1 MHGIILIVVMVA
13 TGGAIAFIG
22 DKLGTKIGKKRLSI
36 FGLRPRHTSMV
47 ITVLT
52 GILITALSIGAMA
65 IVSKDVRTALFGMEE
80 LNAQMT
86 STKRALDETT
96 ANLAQMHEEFER
108 ADAELSTARSEISKL
123 QTEQE
128 ELTAESERLKA
139 GNERLELENSNLTAK
154 NENLA
159 SANENLAANNKKLDA
174 QNKNLAS
181 TNKNLDAQNKT
192 LADTNKNLDAQNKTL
207 VAQNEDLTNS
217 NKSLI
222 DANSALESDNKKLL
236 EFNVTLTSD
245 NEKLTQSN
253 VELEQHA
260 QNLRRGLIAIREGD
274 IAFRA
279 GEILATSVIRG
290 SREVEEIAF
299 DLNVLA
305 DTASRNIAER
315 FGSGVDTSVWI
326 YQPEFQEAVEKIAAS
341 NQDMVVRITAAG
353 NLVRGEPIRTSL
365 SIYPNNEI
373 YSAGE
378 FVFAEEYEIASE
390 TDADS
395 IVQRFLAEINR
406 IAVAR
411 GVLPDPITGSVGVME
426 GSQLYELI
434 DELEKARGKI
444 KLTAYAREDTRSI
457 GPIRLNIRLEWEAG
471 I

>member
-1 MHGIILIVVMVA
+1 MHGIILIAVMVA

-52 GILITALSIGAMA
+52 GILITGVTIGAMA
-65 IVSKDVRTALFGMEE
+65 VVSKDVRTALFGMEE
-80 LNAQMT
+80 LNA
-86 STKRALDETT
+86 SLRLTKRALDETT
-96 ANLAQMHEEFER
+96 ANLAQMHEEYER
-108 ADAELSTARSEISKL
+108 ADAELTNAHSEISKL
-123 QTEQE
+123 KTEQD
-128 ELTAESERLKA
+128 ELAAESERLKA
-139 GNERLELENSNLTAK
+139 GNERLELENSNLTAQNETLAST

-159 SANENLAANNKKLDA
+159 STNKKLDA
-174 QNKNLAS
+174 QNKNLAA
-181 TNKNLDAQNKT
+181 TNENLSK
-192 LADTNKNLDAQNKTL
+192 
-207 VAQNEDLTNS
+207 TNS
-217 NKSLI
+217 T
-222 DANSALESDNKKLL
+222 LESDNKKLS
-236 EFNVTLTSD
+236 EFNVTLTAD

-253 VELEQHA
+253 AELEERA

-279 GEILATSVIRG
+279 GEILASSVIRG
-290 SREVEEIAF
+290 SREIEEIAF

-326 YQPEFQEAVEKIAAS
+326 YQPEFQEAVENIAAS

-365 SIYPNNEI
+365 NIYPNNEI

-378 FVFAEEYEIASE
+378 FVFADEYEVQRE
-390 TDADS
+390 EDADS

-406 IAVAR
+406 VAVAK

-426 GSQLYELI
+426 GSQLYELV
-434 DELEKARGKI
+434 DELENTRGKI
-444 KLTAYAREDTRSI
+444 RMTAYAREDTRSI
-457 GPIRLNIRLEWEAG
+457 GPIRLNIKLEREAK
-471 I
+471 

>member
-1 MHGIILIVVMVA
+1 MYGIILIAVMVA

-36 FGLRPRHTSMV
+36 FGLRPRHTSMI
-47 ITVLT
+47 ITVIT
-52 GILITALSIGAMA
+52 GILITAVTIGTMA
-65 IVSKDVRTALFGMEE
+65 VVSKDVRTALFGMEE
-80 LNAQMT
+80 LNAQMA
-86 STKRALDETT
+86 STKLALDETT
-96 ANLAQMHEEFER
+96 ENLAQMQEEFER
-108 ADAELSTARSEISKL
+108 ADAELGNARTEISKL
-123 QTEQE
+123 KTEQD
-128 ELTAESERLKA
+128 ELAAESERLKE
-139 GNERLELENSNLTAK
+139 GNERLELENSSLTAK
-154 NENLA
+154 NETLA
-159 SANENLAANNKKLDA
+159 STNENLAAANNKLDA
-174 QNKNLAS
+174 QNKNLADA
-181 TNKNLDAQNKT
+181 NKNLDAQNK
-192 LADTNKNLDAQNKTL
+192 NLTSA
-207 VAQNEDLTNS
+207 NENLS
-217 NKSLI
+217 K
-222 DANSALESDNKKLL
+222 ANSALESDNKKLS

-245 NEKLTQSN
+245 NEKLAQSN
-253 VELEQHA
+253 IELEERA

-274 IAFRA
+274 IVFRA
-279 GEILATSVIRG
+279 GEILASSVIRG

-326 YQPEFQEAVEKIAAS
+326 YQPEFQEAVENIAAS

-373 YSAGE
+373 YHAGE
-378 FVFAEEYEIASE
+378 FVFADEYEVQRE
-390 TDADS
+390 DDADG
-395 IVQRFLAEINR
+395 IVQRFLADINR

-426 GSQLYELI
+426 GSQLYELV
-434 DELEKARGKI
+434 DELENTRGKV

-457 GPIRLNIRLEWEAG
+457 GPIRLNIRLEREAK

>member
-1 MHGIILIVVMVA
+1 MHGIILIAVMVA

-52 GILITALSIGAMA
+52 GILITGVTIGAMA
-65 IVSKDVRTALFGMEE
+65 VVSKDVRTALFGMEE
-80 LNAQMT
+80 LNA
-86 STKRALDETT
+86 SLRLTKRALDETT
-96 ANLAQMHEEFER
+96 ANLAQMHEEYER
-108 ADAELSTARSEISKL
+108 ADAELTNAHSEISRLK
-123 QTEQE
+123 TEQD
-128 ELTAESERLKA
+128 ELAAESERLKA
-139 GNERLELENSNLTAK
+139 GNERLELENSNLTAQNETLAST

-159 SANENLAANNKKLDA
+159 STNKKLDA
-174 QNKNLAS
+174 QNKNLAA
-181 TNKNLDAQNKT
+181 TNENLSK
-192 LADTNKNLDAQNKTL
+192 
-207 VAQNEDLTNS
+207 TNS
-217 NKSLI
+217 T
-222 DANSALESDNKKLL
+222 LESDNKKLS
-236 EFNVTLTSD
+236 EFNVTLTAD

-253 VELEQHA
+253 AELEERA

-279 GEILATSVIRG
+279 GEILASSVIRG
-290 SREVEEIAF
+290 SREIEEIAF

-326 YQPEFQEAVEKIAAS
+326 YQPEFQEAVENIAAS

-365 SIYPNNEI
+365 NIYQNNEI

-378 FVFAEEYEIASE
+378 FVFADEYEVQRE
-390 TDADS
+390 EDADS
-395 IVQRFLAEINR
+395 IVQKFLAEINR
-406 IAVAR
+406 VAVAK

-426 GSQLYELI
+426 GSQLYELV
-434 DELEKARGKI
+434 DELENTRGKI
-444 KLTAYAREDTRSI
+444 RMTAYAREDTRSI
-457 GPIRLNIRLEWEAG
+457 GPIRLNIRLEREAK
-471 I
+471 

>member
-1 MHGIILIVVMVA
+1 MHGIILIAVMVA

-52 GILITALSIGAMA
+52 GILITGVTIGAMA
-65 IVSKDVRTALFGMEE
+65 VVSKDVRTALFGMEE
-80 LNAQMT
+80 LNA
-86 STKRALDETT
+86 SLRLTKRALDETT
-96 ANLAQMHEEFER
+96 ANLAQMHEEYER
-108 ADAELSTARSEISKL
+108 ADAELTNAHSEISKL
-123 QTEQE
+123 KTEQD
-128 ELTAESERLKA
+128 ELAAESERLKA
-139 GNERLELENSNLTAK
+139 GNERLELENSNLTAQNETLAST

-159 SANENLAANNKKLDA
+159 STNKKLDA
-174 QNKNLAS
+174 QNKNLAA
-181 TNKNLDAQNKT
+181 TNENLSK
-192 LADTNKNLDAQNKTL
+192 
-207 VAQNEDLTNS
+207 TNS
-217 NKSLI
+217 T
-222 DANSALESDNKKLL
+222 LESDNKKLS
-236 EFNVTLTSD
+236 EFNVTLTAD

-253 VELEQHA
+253 AELEERA

-279 GEILATSVIRG
+279 GEILASSVIRG
-290 SREVEEIAF
+290 SREIEEIAF

-326 YQPEFQEAVEKIAAS
+326 YQPEFQEAVENIAAS

-365 SIYPNNEI
+365 NIYPNNEI

-378 FVFAEEYEIASE
+378 FVFADEYEVQRE
-390 TDADS
+390 EDADS

-406 IAVAR
+406 VAVAK

-426 GSQLYELI
+426 GSQLYELV
-434 DELEKARGKI
+434 DELENTRGKI
-444 KLTAYAREDTRSI
+444 RMTAYAREDTRSI
-457 GPIRLNIRLEWEAG
+457 GPIRLNIRLEREAK
-471 I
+471 

>member
-1 MHGIILIVVMVA
+1 MYGIILIAVMVA

-36 FGLRPRHTSMV
+36 FGLRPRHTSMI
-47 ITVLT
+47 ITVIT
-52 GILITALSIGAMA
+52 GILITAVTIGTMA
-65 IVSKDVRTALFGMEE
+65 VVSKDVRTALFGMEE
-80 LNAQMT
+80 LNAQMA
-86 STKRALDETT
+86 STKLALDETT
-96 ANLAQMHEEFER
+96 ENLAQMQEEFER
-108 ADAELSTARSEISKL
+108 ADAELGNARTEISKL
-123 QTEQE
+123 KTEQD
-128 ELTAESERLKA
+128 ELAAESERLKE
-139 GNERLELENSNLTAK
+139 GNERLELENSSLTAK
-154 NENLA
+154 NETLA
-159 SANENLAANNKKLDA
+159 STNENLAAANNKLDA
-174 QNKNLAS
+174 QNKNLADA
-181 TNKNLDAQNKT
+181 NKNLDAQNK
-192 LADTNKNLDAQNKTL
+192 NLTSA
-207 VAQNEDLTNS
+207 NENLS
-217 NKSLI
+217 K
-222 DANSALESDNKKLL
+222 ANSALESDNKKLS

-245 NEKLTQSN
+245 NEKLAQSN
-253 VELEQHA
+253 IELEERA

-279 GEILATSVIRG
+279 GEILASSVIRG

-326 YQPEFQEAVEKIAAS
+326 YQPEFQEAVENIAAS

-373 YSAGE
+373 YHAGE
-378 FVFAEEYEIASE
+378 FVFADEYEVQRE
-390 TDADS
+390 DDADG
-395 IVQRFLAEINR
+395 IVQRFLADINR

-426 GSQLYELI
+426 GSQLYELV
-434 DELEKARGKI
+434 DELENTRGKV

-457 GPIRLNIRLEWEAG
+457 GPIRLNIRLEREAK

>member
-1 MHGIILIVVMVA
+1 MHGIILIAVMVA

-52 GILITALSIGAMA
+52 GILITGVTIGAMA
-65 IVSKDVRTALFGMEE
+65 VVSKDVRTALFGMEE
-80 LNAQMT
+80 LNA
-86 STKRALDETT
+86 SLRLTKRALDETT
-96 ANLAQMHEEFER
+96 ANLAQMHEEYER
-108 ADAELSTARSEISKL
+108 ADAELTNAHSEISKL
-123 QTEQE
+123 KTEQD
-128 ELTAESERLKA
+128 ELAAESERLKA
-139 GNERLELENSNLTAK
+139 GNERLELENSNLTAQNETLAST

-159 SANENLAANNKKLDA
+159 STNKKLDA
-174 QNKNLAS
+174 QNKNLAA
-181 TNKNLDAQNKT
+181 TNENLSK
-192 LADTNKNLDAQNKTL
+192 
-207 VAQNEDLTNS
+207 TNS
-217 NKSLI
+217 T
-222 DANSALESDNKKLL
+222 LESDNKKLS
-236 EFNVTLTSD
+236 EFNVTLTAD

-253 VELEQHA
+253 AELEERA
-260 QNLRRGLIAIREGD
+260 QNLRLGLIAIREGD

-279 GEILATSVIRG
+279 GEILASSVIRG
-290 SREVEEIAF
+290 SREIEEIAF

-326 YQPEFQEAVEKIAAS
+326 YQPEFQEAVENIAAS

-365 SIYPNNEI
+365 NIYPNNEI

-378 FVFAEEYEIASE
+378 FVFADEYEVQRE
-390 TDADS
+390 EDADS

-406 IAVAR
+406 VAVAK

-426 GSQLYELI
+426 GSQLYELV
-434 DELEKARGKI
+434 DELENTRGKI
-444 KLTAYAREDTRSI
+444 RMTAYAREDTRSI
-457 GPIRLNIRLEWEAG
+457 GPIRLNIKLEREAK
-471 I
+471 

>member
-1 MHGIILIVVMVA
+1 MYGIILIAVMVA

-52 GILITALSIGAMA
+52 GILITAFSISAMA
-65 IVSKDVRTALFGMEE
+65 VVSKDVRTALFGMEE

-96 ANLAQMHEEFER
+96 ANLAQMQEEFER
-108 ADAELSTARSEISKL
+108 ADAELNNAHSEISRLKI
-123 QTEQE
+123 EQD

-139 GNERLELENSNLTAK
+139 GNERLELENSSLTAK

-174 QNKNLAS
+174 QNKNLA
-181 TNKNLDAQNKT
+181 
-192 LADTNKNLDAQNKTL
+192 DTNKNLTSA
-207 VAQNEDLTNS
+207 NEKLS
-217 NKSLI
+217 K
-222 DANSALESDNKKLL
+222 ANSELESDNKKLS

-253 VELEQHA
+253 AELEQHA

-326 YQPEFQEAVEKIAAS
+326 YQPEFQEAVENIAAS
-341 NQDMVVRITAAG
+341 NKDMVVRITAAG

-365 SIYPNNEI
+365 SIYPNNEV
-373 YSAGE
+373 YRAGE
-378 FVFAEEYEIASE
+378 FVFAEEYEVASE
-390 TDADS
+390 DDADS
-395 IVQRFLAEINR
+395 IVQKFLAEINR
-406 IAVAR
+406 IAVAK

-434 DELEKARGKI
+434 DELENTRGKI

-457 GPIRLNIRLEWEAG
+457 GPIRLNIRLEWEAK

>member
-1 MHGIILIVVMVA
+1 MHGIILIAVMVA

-52 GILITALSIGAMA
+52 GILITGVTIGAMA
-65 IVSKDVRTALFGMEE
+65 VVSKDVRTALFGMEE
-80 LNAQMT
+80 LNA
-86 STKRALDETT
+86 SLRLTKRALDETT
-96 ANLAQMHEEFER
+96 ANLAQMHEEYER
-108 ADAELSTARSEISKL
+108 ADAELTNAHSEISKL
-123 QTEQE
+123 KTEQD
-128 ELTAESERLKA
+128 ELAAESERLKA
-139 GNERLELENSNLTAK
+139 GNERLELENSNLTAQNETLAST

-159 SANENLAANNKKLDA
+159 STNKKLDA
-174 QNKNLAS
+174 QNKNLAA
-181 TNKNLDAQNKT
+181 TNENLSK
-192 LADTNKNLDAQNKTL
+192 
-207 VAQNEDLTNS
+207 TNS
-217 NKSLI
+217 T
-222 DANSALESDNKKLL
+222 LESDNKKLS
-236 EFNVTLTSD
+236 EFNVTLTAD

-253 VELEQHA
+253 AELEERA

-279 GEILATSVIRG
+279 GEILASSVIRG
-290 SREVEEIAF
+290 SREIEEIAF

-326 YQPEFQEAVEKIAAS
+326 YQPEFQEAVENIAAS

-365 SIYPNNEI
+365 NIYPNNEI

-378 FVFAEEYEIASE
+378 FVFADEYEVQRE
-390 TDADS
+390 EDADS

-406 IAVAR
+406 VAVAK

-434 DELEKARGKI
+434 DELENARGKI

-457 GPIRLNIRLEWEAG
+457 GPIRLNIRLEQKAD